1 MSLAR
6 FVNAAVKRLRMRE
19 HCYLLYAVL
28 LGGQNWPNLIKL
40 CVRKVSSFPFPSFV
54 PFYILSMK
62 VLILFRLNIFQHS
75 CFLVKIFAVN

>member
-6 FVNAAVKRLRMRE
+6 FVNTAVKRLRMRE
-19 HCYLLYAVL
+19 LCNEYMPYL

-40 CVRKVSSFPFPSFV
+40 WVRKVSSFPFPSFV

-62 VLILFRLNIFQHS
+62 VLILFRLIIFQHS